1 VNNSSE
7 HLLILSGFILMVVF

>member
-7 HLLILSGFILMVVF
+7 HLLILSGFFLMVVF